1 MTPEPIPTIAEVV
14 VTILILYGAL
24 CVLTAL
30 VVASVA
36 VWFWLAE
43 RREERA
49 DQQQGRY
56 VREQTAV
63 IDWLYEIPCEGEW
76 PSWPTDRETA

>member
-1 MTPEPIPTIAEVV
+1 MTPEPIPTIAEVALA
-14 VTILILYGAL
+14 ILILYGAL

-30 VVASVA
+30 AVASVA

-43 RREERA
+43 RREERH
-49 DQQQGRY
+49 DRRHGRY

-63 IDWLYEIPCEGEW
+63 IDWLYGIPCEGEW
-76 PSWPTDRETA
+76 PSWPTDREAA